1 MCDSFRTALTV
12 RGIGGYNMKRAGFM
26 FIFVTAFAAA
36 SLFLVQPLAAQ
47 ATTDELSA
55 LRQKNAELEKKV
67 NELEALLKERTE
79 VGKEQ
84 FSDDQ
89 GYQNKK
95 NWRSL
100 EAGMN
105 EEQVKKLLG
114 DPLKVIKGVKIL
126 WYYPN
131 IYAGYVSFDEKGRL
145 TGWNEP

>member
-1 MCDSFRTALTV
+1 
-12 RGIGGYNMKRAGFM
+12 MKRADL
-26 FIFVTAFAAA
+26 ISVVLAAFVAI
-36 SLFLVQPLAAQ
+36 LFLVQPVSAQ
-47 ATTDELSA
+47 ATADELSA
-55 LRQKNAELEKKV
+55 LRQRNAELEKKV
-67 NELEALLKERTE
+67 SDLEALLKECTE
-79 VGKEQ
+79 ARKNQ

-100 EAGMN
+100 EAGMK

-114 DPLKVIKGVKIL
+114 DPLKVIEGVKTL

-131 IYAGYVSFDEKGRL
+131 IYGGYVSFDEKGRL

>member
-1 MCDSFRTALTV
+1 MERRT
-12 RGIGGYNMKRAGFM
+12 GGHNMKRVDFLT
-26 FIFVTAFAAA
+26 VVLAALVA
-36 SLFLVQPLAAQ
+36 TFFLVQPLGAQ

-67 NELEALLKERTE
+67 NELEALLRECTE
-79 VGKEQ
+79 AREKQ

-100 EAGMN
+100 ESGMN

-114 DPLKVIKGVKIL
+114 DPLKVIKGVKTL

-131 IYAGYVSFDEKGRL
+131 IYGGYVSFDEKGRL

>member
-1 MCDSFRTALTV
+1 
-12 RGIGGYNMKRAGFM
+12 MKRADL
-26 FIFVTAFAAA
+26 ISVVLAAFVAI
-36 SLFLVQPLAAQ
+36 LFLVQPLSAQ
-47 ATTDELSA
+47 ATADELSA
-55 LRQKNAELEKKV
+55 LRQKNTELEKKV
-67 NELEALLKERTE
+67 NELEALLKQCTE
-79 VGKEQ
+79 ARKNQ

-100 EAGMN
+100 EAGMK

-114 DPLKVIKGVKIL
+114 DPLKVIKGVKTL

-131 IYAGYVSFDEKGRL
+131 IYGGYVSFDEKGRL

>member
-1 MCDSFRTALTV
+1 MCGRFRTALMERRT
-12 RGIGGYNMKRAGFM
+12 GGHNMKRVDFLT
-26 FIFVTAFAAA
+26 VVLAALVA
-36 SLFLVQPLAAQ
+36 TFFLVQPLGAQ

-67 NELEALLKERTE
+67 NELEALLRECTE
-79 VGKEQ
+79 AREKQ

-100 EAGMN
+100 ESGMN

-114 DPLKVIKGVKIL
+114 DPLKVIKGVKTL

-131 IYAGYVSFDEKGRL
+131 IYGGYVSFDEKGRL

>member
-1 MCDSFRTALTV
+1 MKRVDFLTV
-12 RGIGGYNMKRAGFM
+12 
-26 FIFVTAFAAA
+26 VLAALVA
-36 SLFLVQPLAAQ
+36 TFFLVQPLGAQ

-67 NELEALLKERTE
+67 NKLEALLRECTE
-79 VGKEQ
+79 AREKQ

-100 EAGMN
+100 ESGMN

-114 DPLKVIKGVKIL
+114 DPLKVIKGVKTL

-131 IYAGYVSFDEKGRL
+131 IYGGYVSFDEKGRL

>member
-1 MCDSFRTALTV
+1 
-12 RGIGGYNMKRAGFM
+12 MKHAGLV
-26 FIFVTAFAAA
+26 ILAAFAAA
-36 SLFLVQPLAAQ
+36 TFFLVQPLAAG
-47 ATTDELSA
+47 AATDELSA

-67 NELEALLKERTE
+67 NELEALLKECTE
-79 VGKEQ
+79 ARDKQ

-100 EAGMN
+100 EPGMN
-105 EEQVKKLLG
+105 EEQVKNLLG
-114 DPLKVIKGVKIL
+114 EPLKVIRGVKIL

-131 IYAGYVSFDEKGRL
+131 IYGGYVSFDEKGRL